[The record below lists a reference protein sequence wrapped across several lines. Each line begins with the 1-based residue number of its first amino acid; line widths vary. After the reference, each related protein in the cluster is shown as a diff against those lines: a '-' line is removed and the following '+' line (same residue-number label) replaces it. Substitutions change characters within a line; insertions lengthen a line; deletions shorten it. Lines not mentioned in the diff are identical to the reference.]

1 MASYSQTPL
10 TSRIYTSRNI
20 LLEQLKQQGYNVGDY
35 ENFSIN
41 EIHSMKE
48 NSDKE
53 NSQLD
58 MLVENTTNNS
68 KAYVKYHISKKIQT
82 SYIYG
87 YIEDIFNIDEV
98 LTKKDKLIIVVNDN
112 VNDTI
117 KKYTEELLNEGYFI
131 IIFTLEELSYNILNH
146 ILVPPHRILSEE
158 ETKEIK
164 EKYNVM
170 SNNKFPEISR
180 FDPVAKVIGI
190 RPGEV
195 CEITRKSKTA
205 ITSKFYRFCS

>member
-20 LLEQLKQQGYNVGDY
+20 LLEQLKKQGYNINDY

-41 EIHSMKE
+41 EIHAM
-48 NSDKE
+48 KE

-58 MLVENTTNNS
+58 MLLSDNNDN
-68 KAYVKYHISKKIQT
+68 KTYVKYHLNKKPQT
-82 SYIYG
+82 YIYS
-87 YIEDIFNIDEV
+87 YIEDIYNIDEV
-98 LTKKDKLIIVVNDN
+98 LKKSDKLIIVI
-112 VNDTI
+112 NDTI
-117 KKYTEELLNEGYFI
+117 KKYIEGIFNEGYFI

-146 ILVPPHRILSEE
+146 TLVPPHRILN
-158 ETKEIK
+158 ETETNEIK
-164 EKYNVM
+164 NKYNII
-170 SNNKFPEISR
+170 SNKEFPEISR

-195 CEITRKSKTA
+195 CEIIRKSKTA

>member
-20 LLEQLKQQGYNVGDY
+20 LLEQLKQQGYDISDY

-41 EIHSMKE
+41 EVHTM
-48 NSDKE
+48 KE

-58 MLVENTTNNS
+58 MLVNNTSNNS
-68 KAYVKYHISKKIQT
+68 KVYVKYHISKKIQT
-82 SYIYG
+82 NYIYG

-98 LTKKDKLIIVVNDN
+98 LTKNDKLIIIVNDN
-112 VNDTI
+112 INDSI
-117 KKYTEELLNEGYFI
+117 KKYIEEIFNEGYFI
-131 IIFTLEELSYNILNH
+131 ITFTLEELSYNILNH

>member
-20 LLEQLKQQGYNVGDY
+20 LLEQLKKQGFNIEDY

-41 EIHSMKE
+41 EIHAM
-48 NSDKE
+48 KE

-58 MLVENTTNNS
+58 MLLSDNNNN
-68 KAYVKYHISKKIQT
+68 KTYVKYHLNKKIQQG
-82 SYIYG
+82 YIYS
-87 YIEDIFNIDEV
+87 YIEDIYNIDEV
-98 LTKKDKLIIVVNDN
+98 LKKSDKLIIIINDN
-112 VNDTI
+112 INDTI
-117 KKYTEELLNEGYFI
+117 KKYIEEIFNEGYFI

-146 ILVPPHRILSEE
+146 TLVPPHRILNESETNE
-158 ETKEIK
+158 VKNKFNI
-164 EKYNVM
+164 M
-170 SNNKFPEISR
+170 SNSEFPEISR
-180 FDPVAKVIGI
+180 LDPVAKVIGL
-190 RPGEV
+190 RPGQV